1 MTSTKTQ
8 ERTNKYP
15 MTKGDLL
22 EIVNSQA
29 LTIRAIMELLN
40 ITEEQVREKGL
51 EIIKKL
57 KMSAGPYDDD
67 DDGFYDDDEDDDD
80 FEGEDYDEND
90 FDHDDEDEDF
100 DDSDEDLL
108 EDDEYSF
115 KQQEALKAKIGV
127 SGISHHPAGAVF
139 FGG

>member
-8 ERTNKYP
+8 EST
-15 MTKGDLL
+15 TKNTVTKTELL

-29 LTIRAIMELLN
+29 ITIRAIMELLN
-40 ITEEQVREKGL
+40 LTEEKVREKGI

-57 KMSAGPYDDD
+57 GMSAGPYDDD
-67 DDGFYDDDEDDDD
+67 EDGFYDDEDDFDDEDDDD
-80 FEGEDYDEND
+80 F
-90 FDHDDEDEDF
+90 DDEDDFED
-100 DDSDEDLL
+100 DDSDEDF

>member
-8 ERTNKYP
+8 EST
-15 MTKGDLL
+15 TKNTVTKTELL

-40 ITEEQVREKGL
+40 LTEEQVREKGI
-51 EIIKKL
+51 EIFKKL
-57 KMSAGPYDDD
+57 SMSAGPYDDD
-67 DDGFYDDDEDDDD
+67 EDGFYDEEDDFDDEDDDD
-80 FEGEDYDEND
+80 FE
-90 FDHDDEDEDF
+90 DEDDDDFED
-100 DDSDEDLL
+100 DDSDEDF